1 MSHAPSRASRAGDGD
16 GDGDGERDGHG
27 QHRGE
32 APVPTDRRGR
42 LAGARPWGRHATE
55 AAAGAGLFAL
65 SWLLL
70 ADRTDTVPGWEADVF
85 EVANGLPGPL
95 GWPLWPVMQLG
106 TVGMGLVVAA
116 VVYALTRRWHPTLAI
131 ASAVLLAWVTAK
143 VIKEAIQRGRP
154 DDLLDGVDLRSSHYS
169 GFGYVS
175 GHTTVAFALATVLTP
190 VLPGRWRWVPLPLA
204 AVVGFS
210 RMFFGAH
217 FPLDVMGGAGLGIL
231 CGLVASLAFG
241 TIDIRSR
248 SAGSPEPPG

>member
-1 MSHAPSRASRAGDGD
+1 MSHATSRAPRAGDGEGGGEGA
-16 GDGDGERDGHG
+16 GDGH
-27 QHRGE
+27 GE
-32 APVPTDRRGR
+32 APVQTDRRGR

-85 EVANGLPGPL
+85 EVANGLPGLL
-95 GWPLWPVMQLG
+95 GWLLWPVMQLG
-106 TVGMGLVVAA
+106 TMGMGLVIAA

-143 VIKEAIQRGRP
+143 VVKESIQRGRP

-175 GHTTVAFALATVLTP
+175 GHTTVAFAVATVLTP

-204 AVVGFS
+204 AVVGFA

-217 FPLDVMGGAGLGIL
+217 LPLDVMGGAGLGIL

-241 TIDIRSR
+241 TIDLRSR
-248 SAGSPEPPG
+248 STRAPEPQA